1 MRTGNKDGPWKMF
14 SPPKS
19 VNVLVVVFNQF
30 IYSKGTGTI
39 QKNHDLASFQL
50 ILDIKTQ
57 LSQSIVSE
65 SKNISNIVIVV
76 P

>member
-1 MRTGNKDGPWKMF
+1 MVLERCFLHPNQLTFLSLF
-14 SPPKS
+14 SISSYILRAPVPFK
-19 VNVLVVVFNQF
+19 
-30 IYSKGTGTI
+30 
-39 QKNHDLASFQL
+39 KNHDLASFQL